1 MQAMQLSNGL
11 ANPVGLWLGH
21 LMFDSLFTV
30 FIATVIVAVF
40 STVSNK
46 FHGPGFLVRV
56 FPLRDDGTEYQTS
69 YTVARGGPL
78 RNYRHIVRVLRLSV
92 HVFAPGVLR
101 CRCGLP
107 SRHVPGTIFPRG
119 ANQYMLTQA
128 HPGVPHRVF
137 GHIYLRSIL
146 PSR

>member
-30 FIATVIVAVF
+30 FIATVVIVVF

-56 FPLRDDGTEYQTS
+56 S
-69 YTVARGGPL
+69 
-78 RNYRHIVRVLRLSV
+78 S
-92 HVFAPGVLR
+92 
-101 CRCGLP
+101 CGL
-107 SRHVPGTIFPRG
+107 
-119 ANQYMLTQA
+119 ME
-128 HPGVPHRVF
+128 
-137 GHIYLRSIL
+137 
-146 PSR
+146 